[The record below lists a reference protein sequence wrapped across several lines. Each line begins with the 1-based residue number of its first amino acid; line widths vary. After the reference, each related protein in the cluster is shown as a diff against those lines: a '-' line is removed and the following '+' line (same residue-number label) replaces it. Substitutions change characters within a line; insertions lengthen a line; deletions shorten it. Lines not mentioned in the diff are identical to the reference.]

1 MEIDVRCIWTS
12 EYGTLEYELPKRAY
26 QRGFYRRVLHLASD
40 YGWGMPQRD
49 AMLDWIYC
57 FTERYV
63 QSENL
68 EFSTDNQYHTIV
80 GYFSEAGIS
89 LADVLEEA
97 IKDIPEE
104 AVHTN
109 EFNPDMDSE
118 HIDSLYQK
126 NMYYK
131 VIYWSWYKPALK
143 CFVSGLMDWK
153 EHLIQERQDEEI
165 AADLRA
171 RADQQ

>member
-1 MEIDVRCIWTS
+1 MEIDTRSIWTS
-12 EYGTLEYELPKRAY
+12 EYEYPERAY

-40 YGWGMPQRD
+40 YGWEKPQRD
-49 AMLDWIYC
+49 AMLNWLYC
-57 FTERYV
+57 FTECYGGRENV
-63 QSENL
+63 Q
-68 EFSTDNQYHTIV
+68 FSTDDHYHTVV
-80 GYFSEAGIS
+80 GYFSEAGDSI
-89 LADVLEEA
+89 ADALEEA

-104 AVHTN
+104 AVHIN
-109 EFNPDMDSE
+109 DFNPDMDSE

-143 CFVSGLMDWK
+143 CFVSGLMDGK

>member
-1 MEIDVRCIWTS
+1 MEIDTRSIWTS
-12 EYGTLEYELPKRAY
+12 ESEYEYPEIAY
-26 QRGFYRRVLHLASD
+26 QRGVFRRVLHLASD
-40 YGWGMPQRD
+40 YGWEKPQLYMPD
-49 AMLDWIYC
+49 C
-57 FTERYV
+57 FTECYESDRFN
-63 QSENL
+63 SIEL
-68 EFSTDNQYHTIV
+68 STDVHYHTIV
-80 GYFSEAGIS
+80 GCFSEAEFFVTD
-89 LADVLEEA
+89 ALEEA
-97 IKDIPEE
+97 LKDIPKE
-104 AVHTN
+104 AVHTDD
-109 EFNPDMDSE
+109 FNPDMDSE